1 MVHVRDTRRTREK
14 TTACPSALAD
24 ARCLFLAGPVIGA
37 RSLNP
42 IPSRTRPLNSSA
54 PMVLC
59 LKTRESRS
67 LPGLPRTCNDAQ
79 ATTHTHHIPLHDP
92 DHTSTAFAS
101 AAGWS
106 SPVARQ
112 AHNLKVTGSNPVPA
126 TNPSQ
131 KAPNGQSSGGLRRSM
146 PTDPAKPPMVDPAGA
161 FVVQCQA
168 RAKTE
173 GSASPDTRASAAKR
187 EPVVLSRTMLEVVD
201 QHWINSKKMD
211 PFFGSMQ

>member
-1 MVHVRDTRRTREK
+1 MVHVRLRAHDLKREK
-14 TTACPSALAD
+14 RLCLPVGSTR

-92 DHTSTAFAS
+92 NHTSTAFAS

-131 KAPNGQSSGGLRRSM
+131 KAPNGQSSGGFRRSM

-161 FVVQCQA
+161 
-168 RAKTE
+168 
-173 GSASPDTRASAAKR
+173 S
-187 EPVVLSRTMLEVVD
+187 
-201 QHWINSKKMD
+201 
-211 PFFGSMQ
+211 